1 MYAGAIALYTGWNDA
16 MTFANGQ
23 LRIHYFLN
31 RRSSQAAMTTQQ
43 PLSGQAEIVLQEPA
57 EVLIRVP
64 AWLQPAQLSFMV
76 DGQPRKVVS
85 QVDPS
90 SHFLNL
96 GILPVKTKIEV
107 RFPLEERVE
116 HERIAGRRYRILWRG
131 NYVVQLGPREAN
143 IPFLS
148 VNAD

>member
-16 MTFANGQ
+16 MTFTNGQ

-31 RRSSQAAMTTQQ
+31 RRSAQAAMTTQQ

-57 EVLIRVP
+57 EMLIRVP
-64 AWLQPAQLSFMV
+64 TWLQPAQLSFMV
-76 DGQPRKVVS
+76 DGQPRKAVS
-85 QVDPS
+85 QLVPS
-90 SHFLNL
+90 DHYLNL
-96 GILPVKTKIEV
+96 GRLAAKAKIEV
-107 RFPLEERVE
+107 RFPLEERVA

-143 IPFLS
+143 LPFLS
-148 VNAD
+148 VNAE